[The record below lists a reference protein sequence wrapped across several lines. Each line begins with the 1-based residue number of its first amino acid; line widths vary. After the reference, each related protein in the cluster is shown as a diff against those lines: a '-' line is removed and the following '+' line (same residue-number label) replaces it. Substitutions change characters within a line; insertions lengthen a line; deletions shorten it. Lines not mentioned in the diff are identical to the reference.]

1 MSRLVFS
8 RSWARYLAAN
18 SNLSQDKELII
29 TYAIEVLVINLI
41 NVLLTLLL
49 GLLLGVL
56 PVTAACLASVFLFR
70 HTAGGA
76 HSKSPWRCAMITV
89 IIFPTLAF
97 IATFLSQFNRIS
109 GDVIS
114 ALAVLTGFTAVL
126 VLAPVDNPAAPI
138 ISPVRKKRLKILSLM
153 AVILI
158 ATAIIILG
166 QVGWEQALAFRNGLS
181 LSLLWISF
189 VLSKTGH
196 RAINFIDGINLT
208 QRR

>member
-1 MSRLVFS
+1 LSRLVFS